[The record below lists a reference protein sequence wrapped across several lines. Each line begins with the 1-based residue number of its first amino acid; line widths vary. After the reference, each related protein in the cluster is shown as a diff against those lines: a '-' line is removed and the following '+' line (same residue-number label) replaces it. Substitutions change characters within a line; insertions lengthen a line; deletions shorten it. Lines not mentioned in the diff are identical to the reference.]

1 MAVSKAARA
10 RRQQA
15 AAERRWAAKDAKAV
29 RRAEVLEELDKA
41 RANGMDLSRL
51 GMETN
56 WRKVTR
62 VAVNPHTNKS
72 WNSYANVANE
82 RLKRVEYNTGVKTA
96 DVVPNFKPKVTDVQR
111 ALNNGMTIYTDLSLK
126 K

>member
-15 AAERRWAAKDAKAV
+15 AAERRWAAKDAQAADVGYKRAQAQEAARENAV
-29 RRAEVLEELDKA
+29 DVSK
-41 RANGMDLSRL
+41 L
-51 GMETN
+51 GYVKN
-56 WRKVTR
+56 WQECTA

-82 RLKRVEYNTGVKTA
+82 RLKDVEYNRNIQRESPRKGSNAAKLRVGDA
-96 DVVPNFKPKVTDVQR
+96 SNYFQPLAQKVT
-111 ALNNGMTIYTDLSLK
+111 K
-126 K
+126 